1 MPYQSVFR
9 PDLFAGQTIIVTGG
23 GSGIGRCIAHEL
35 SALGAKVVLTGRSRE
50 QLEAVSAEIVED
62 GGSVD
67 VEDFDIRAEDV
78 VAEKVA
84 AILERNGPI
93 AGLVNN
99 AGGQFVSLLED
110 MSQKGWETV
119 IRTNLTG
126 GFLMSRELVRQCMS
140 EQGGAIVNITADF
153 WNGMPYM
160 GHSGAARAGMVNFTE
175 TAAIEWAHYG
185 IRVNGV
191 APGIIASAGLDTYD
205 DTAKAR
211 LKARMA
217 SLPMRR
223 FGTEAEIS
231 AGVVFLLSP
240 AAAFISG
247 ETLRAD
253 GAVPNMRPSYQV
265 PDHERTESFQGFH
278 RAVMPKFMDE

>member
-50 QLEAVSAEIVED
+50 KLEAVSAEIVED

-140 EQGGAIVNITADF
+140 ERGGAIVNITADF

-205 DTAKAR
+205 ETAKAR
-211 LKARMA
+211 LKERMA

-231 AGVVFLLSP
+231 AAVVFLLSP

-265 PDHERTESFQGFH
+265 PDHGRTESFQGFH